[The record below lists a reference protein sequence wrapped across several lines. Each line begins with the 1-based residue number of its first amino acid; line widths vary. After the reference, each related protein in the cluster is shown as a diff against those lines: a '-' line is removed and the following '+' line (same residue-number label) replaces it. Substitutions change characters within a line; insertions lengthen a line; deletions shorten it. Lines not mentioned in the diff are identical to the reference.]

1 MSSVLSKK
9 TSPDQEFQV
18 LSAIITLPIPKL
30 AKRFALNQVGYD
42 NDKKIIELLIRT
54 SLTIEELYSKL
65 EALGY
70 DYDNVNKNYIQVS
83 ECGMVCVPLQIG
95 RNSRYIMIYGKIMC
109 FNY

>member
-18 LSAIITLPIPKL
+18 LSAIITIPIAKL

-42 NDKKIIELLIRT
+42 NDEKIIELLIRT
-54 SLTIEELYSKL
+54 SLTIEELCSKL

-70 DYDNVNKNYIQVS
+70 DNVNKNHIQVS
-83 ECGMVCVPLQIG
+83 ECGTVCVPLQIG
-95 RNSRYIMIYGKIMC
+95 INSRYIMIYGKIMV

>member
-9 TSPDQEFQV
+9 PSPDQEFQV
-18 LSAIITLPIPKL
+18 LSAIITFPMPKL

-42 NDKKIIELLIRT
+42 NDEKIIELLIRT

-70 DYDNVNKNYIQVS
+70 DNVNKDHIQVS
-83 ECGMVCVPLQIG
+83 ESGTVCVPLHIG
-95 RNSRYIMIYGKIMC
+95 RNSRYIMIYGKIMY